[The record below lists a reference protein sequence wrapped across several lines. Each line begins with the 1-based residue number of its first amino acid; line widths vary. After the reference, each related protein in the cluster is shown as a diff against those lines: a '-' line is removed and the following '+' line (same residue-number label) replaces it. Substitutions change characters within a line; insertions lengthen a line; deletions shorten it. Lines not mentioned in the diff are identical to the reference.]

1 MVIYNIHVCTNI
13 NIKIKKGKQN
23 YLAVIISKLNEY
35 REISCVRVE
44 DTVSKRVMPNQIRSH
59 LVATPSRDKN
69 NLRM

>member
-44 DTVSKRVMPNQIRSH
+44 DTVSRRVMLIRSH